1 MKIVF
6 WGKEYEVIDLHSMG
20 IDNYAFDIVSAI
32 SYMYEAVAH
41 KNAILGGDILCFE
54 NDEYNFTC
62 DNWYSEKIQP
72 SETLNDAL
80 EYLKKYCAYHPNVS
94 KWVIAITICDTY

>member
-1 MKIVF
+1 MKKVF
-6 WGKEYEVIDLHSMG
+6 WGKEFEVIDLHSIG

-41 KNAILGGDILCFE
+41 RNAILGGDMLYFE
-54 NDEYNFTC
+54 NDECTLTD

-72 SETLNDAL
+72 LETLNDAL
-80 EYLKKYCAYHPNVS
+80 EFLKKHCKYHPNVS